1 MANMFTDKYD
11 KKAFDFYGEA
21 EYIATRVNK
30 PKVKGFVSSNTATAY
45 DKFNMPKRAL
55 EYYSDA
61 IQNYTKI
68 DSTDK
73 IAINY
78 KRAGQLMSDYKKK
91 DKAKSLLQKAMS
103 YAMKLDDKDM
113 MKEINKDLINNM

>member
-1 MANMFTDKYD
+1 
-11 KKAFDFYGEA
+11 
-21 EYIATRVNK
+21 
-30 PKVKGFVSSNTATAY
+30 
-45 DKFNMPKRAL
+45 MPKRAL

-103 YAMKLDDKDM
+103 YAMKLDDKDL